1 MSPCLWKPAHLS
13 QTLVLSRLQE
23 TCFLLEAL
31 LFAAFFPPNTHELS
45 EGKGNVP
52 PLFPGHSKCQF
63 EATHTTSQGLPR
75 WLSGKESACQSRR
88 LEFNP
93 WVGKIPWRRKWQP
106 TPVFLPGESTDR
118 GAWKATVQGVAESDM
133 TERLSPLPTTSLPG
147 FPAFLD
153 FTYTGPQASL

>member
-75 WLSGKESACQSRR
+75 WLRR
-88 LEFNP
+88 NGNPLQYSCLE
-93 WVGKIPWRRKWQP
+93 IPMNR
-106 TPVFLPGESTDR
+106 
-118 GAWKATVQGVAESDM
+118 
-133 TERLSPLPTTSLPG
+133 
-147 FPAFLD
+147 
-153 FTYTGPQASL
+153 